1 MATDLTIT
9 LEDRPGELARLGEAL
24 GGAGVNIDGGCATTG
39 AGAGQVH
46 ILVEDAAAARG
57 ALEAAG
63 IQVTAEKE
71 AVVVPAPNQPGEL
84 GRTAR
89 KLADAGVNIE
99 SYYVATGDALVFVAD
114 DAATAR
120 GAL

>member
-39 AGAGQVH
+39 AGTGQVH

-71 AVVVPAPNQPGEL
+71 AVVVAAPNQPGEL

-89 KLADAGVNIE
+89 RLAEAGVNIE
-99 SYYVATGDALVFVAD
+99 AYYVATGDALVFVAD
-114 DAATAR
+114 QAAKARDA
-120 GAL
+120 L

>member
-1 MATDLTIT
+1 MATDLTIS

-24 GGAGVNIDGGCATTG
+24 GNAGGNIDGGAATT
-39 AGAGQVH
+39 AGGSGQVH
-46 ILVEDAAAARG
+46 ILVDDAAAARG

-63 IQVTAEKE
+63 ITVAAERE
-71 AVVVPAPNQPGEL
+71 ALVVDAPNEPGEL

-114 DAATAR
+114 DPAKAR
-120 GAL
+120 NAL